1 MNLEK
6 LKKDYPN
13 IDLKELYELFPRIA
27 MTDYPELSEYSWET
41 CHQDSLGG
49 GALFLASEM
58 AQKMKLEA
66 GMRVLDLG
74 CGRGVSSIF
83 LAKHYDVTVAAA
95 DKWVLPSANWQFRNV
110 SSKVRQLCQG
120 INEQILCPE

>member
-6 LKKDYPN
+6 LKKNYPN
-13 IDLKELYELFPRIA
+13 IDLEELYALFPRIA
-27 MTDYPELSEYSWET
+27 MNDYPELSEYSWEA

-58 AQKMKLEA
+58 AQKMELEA

-74 CGRGVSSIF
+74 CGRVFLSIE
-83 LAKHYDVTVAAA
+83 KGTT
-95 DKWVLPSANWQFRNV
+95 
-110 SSKVRQLCQG
+110 
-120 INEQILCPE
+120 